1 MMVFSVRCYGFEV
14 QGPHHDGVVT
24 VMWWWK
30 LDGTVF
36 TALLLGPQWP
46 SPGFAR
52 FGLKHQ
58 LSIDG
63 DLNVVS
69 HDDTGTLAREFPT
82 QAKVLSI
89 D

>member
-1 MMVFSVRCYGFEV
+1 MLLCLGLLYGVYFV
-14 QGPHHDGVVT
+14 AAT
-24 VMWWWK
+24 V
-30 LDGTVF
+30 LG
-36 TALLLGPQWP
+36 LLGRYLWTA
-46 SPGFAR
+46 SPAFAR

-82 QAKVLSI
+82 KAKVLPI